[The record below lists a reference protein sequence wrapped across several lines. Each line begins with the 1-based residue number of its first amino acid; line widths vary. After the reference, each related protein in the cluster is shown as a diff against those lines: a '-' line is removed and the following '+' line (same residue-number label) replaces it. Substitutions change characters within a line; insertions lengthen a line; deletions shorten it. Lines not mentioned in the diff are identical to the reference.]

1 MHLVVSSITKTYD
14 ESARTSIA
22 GTFSQLHLLTTIV
35 TSCNLQRAFLASPLV
50 QFQTKS
56 TIIQDKTLLVSCAY
70 TSFVYVTQGMC
81 QALDPN
87 IEYVC
92 YTNLLITYDVKS
104 FFVRYFW
111 CVTFFVVVSEHLIF
125 GI

>member
-1 MHLVVSSITKTYD
+1 MHLVVPSITQTYD
-14 ESARTSIA
+14 ERARTSIA

-35 TSCNLQRAFLASPLV
+35 TSCNLQRAFLASALV
-50 QFQTKS
+50 QFQTKP

-87 IEYVC
+87 IECVC

-104 FFVRYFW
+104 FFVRYSW
-111 CVTFFVVVSEHLIF
+111 SVTFLLLLFRNI
-125 GI
+125 